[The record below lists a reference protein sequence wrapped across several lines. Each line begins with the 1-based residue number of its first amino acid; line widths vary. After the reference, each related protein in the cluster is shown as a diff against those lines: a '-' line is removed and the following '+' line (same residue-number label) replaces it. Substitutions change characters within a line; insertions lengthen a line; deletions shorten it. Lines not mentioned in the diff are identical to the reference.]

1 MFPICLKYLVRNS
14 KRNFKAY
21 LKVTDLK
28 PMNSKQTSKMNK
40 AIPSIFF
47 HPRSRK
53 EPTKMQSLNQQNFL
67 KEKGKTSNFLTQKKT
82 RLKTFKK
89 HINNSNHFFL
99 VRDCIGGLKPA
110 HVLRARYMEQVPCQ
124 LNCFWTSR
132 STVGKVS

>member
-14 KRNFKAY
+14 KRNFRAY

-40 AIPSIFF
+40 AIPFIFFF

-67 KEKGKTSNFLTQKKT
+67 KEKGKTSNFLKQEKKTT

-89 HINNSNHFFL
+89 TYQQFQQFFL
-99 VRDCIGGLKPA
+99 S
-110 HVLRARYMEQVPCQ
+110 
-124 LNCFWTSR
+124 SR
-132 STVGKVS
+132 LHRGVKTGPRTESAIYGTGSLPIKLFLDK